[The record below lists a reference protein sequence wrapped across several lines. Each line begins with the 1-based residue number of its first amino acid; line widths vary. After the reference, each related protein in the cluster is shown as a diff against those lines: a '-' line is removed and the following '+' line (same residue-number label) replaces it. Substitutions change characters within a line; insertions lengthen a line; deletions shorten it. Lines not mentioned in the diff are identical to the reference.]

1 MWKIIKSGWTMAWH
15 QPFAVCVLF
24 IYNLLWGLVL
34 HSLISSI
41 VVPLLHRYPGKELSR
56 EAVQLFWME
65 GQFQI
70 LKTNLIEPY
79 LWWGLGLLLARML
92 LTPLLS
98 AGVYYSMEH
107 TQLNAGYRFVH
118 GIRELGLSFFGL
130 YALQMLFTLA
140 PLYILVPKIVVAY
153 GKYHALPALAWSVLP
168 LVGGYMVYLF
178 LLQIIFMYMQFGKLN
193 GTTYRTAMKTLVRSV
208 LPALLL
214 ASTMLLV
221 TFAASAAIMSSAM
234 IWAGFAA
241 LLGVQAYRLVQMFCE
256 MWAITSQYALWNIKM
271 DRS

>member
-15 QPFAVCVLF
+15 QPFAVSVLF
-24 IYNLLWGLVL
+24 IYNLLWGLAL

-70 LKTNLIEPY
+70 IKTDLIAPY

-92 LTPLLS
+92 LSPLLT
-98 AGVYYSMEH
+98 AGVYYSIEH
-107 TQLNAGYRFVH
+107 TQLNAGYRFVQ
-118 GIRELGLSFFGL
+118 GIRELGLSFFRL
-130 YALQMLFTLA
+130 YTVQMLFTLS
-140 PLYILVPKIVVAY
+140 PLYILVPKIVEAY
-153 GKYHALPALAWSVLP
+153 GKHHALSALAWSVLP
-168 LVGGYMVYLF
+168 VVGGYLLYLF

-193 GTTYRTAMKTLVRSV
+193 DTTYRGAMKTLARTL
-208 LPALLL
+208 LPVLLL
-214 ASTMLLV
+214 AAIMLLLTV
-221 TFAASAAIMSSAM
+221 AASAAMMSSAM

-241 LLGVQAYRLVQMFCE
+241 LLGVQAYRLVHMFCE
-256 MWAITSQYALWNIKM
+256 MWAITAQYALWNAKM
-271 DRS
+271 E